1 MVELIAKNT
10 IQRVL
15 DGKFVSHAPDTRFE
29 MLDADAE
36 QLVRIRAAVY
46 ANPQDVV
53 PVQAPIR
60 LQATYAPAQTETA
73 TEPAPVDAVA
83 ASEPDI
89 EAELKAEP
97 EAAPKRTRKAK
108 AESTE

>member
-36 QLVRIRAAVY
+36 QLVRMRAAVY
-46 ANPQDVV
+46 ANPQDVP
-53 PVQAPIR
+53 PVQAPV
-60 LQATYAPAQTETA
+60 ATPATDAPAVTEPDS
-73 TEPAPVDAVA
+73 EPAPV
-83 ASEPDI
+83 
-89 EAELKAEP
+89 EP
-97 EAAPKRTRKAK
+97 ETPTVADADADAKPKRTRKAK
-108 AESTE
+108 TEVTE